1 MEYRFS
7 KDPLFGKYCYID
19 TPWIAGKNT
28 IYRIV
33 NSGVRSNAWV
43 EVPISGRG
51 EVVLHDHQE
60 DVIFVVLD
68 TLISEDSRIKKVALK
83 DVEIAD
89 TPQIDEFKNF
99 DREDLI
105 LLIECQ
111 KERIGELLA
120 DKDTPQ
126 TEKVDRIPFD
136 PLVEMDIKRAVEERL
151 RQTEAQIKTQ
161 NSNLT
166 FEKQTDCPWR

>member
-43 EVPISGRG
+43 EVPISGRE
-51 EVVLHDHQE
+51 EVVLHDYQE
-60 DVIFVVLD
+60 DVVFVVLD

-89 TPQIDEFKNF
+89 TPQTEVEDGEDYLRGYNDGYYARGVLDKAGVEIHIDKPRGFTLKS
-99 DREDLI
+99 I
-105 LLIECQ
+105 S
-111 KERIGELLA
+111 
-120 DKDTPQ
+120 DTP
-126 TEKVDRIPFD
+126 
-136 PLVEMDIKRAVEERL
+136 
-151 RQTEAQIKTQ
+151 
-161 NSNLT
+161 
-166 FEKQTDCPWR
+166 QTDCPWK

>member
-1 MEYRFS
+1 MDYRFS

-43 EVPISGRG
+43 EVPISGRE
-51 EVVLHDHQE
+51 EVVLHDYQE

-68 TLISEDSRIKKVALK
+68 TLISEDSRIKRVALK

-89 TPQIDEFKNF
+89 TLQIM
-99 DREDLI
+99 
-105 LLIECQ
+105 
-111 KERIGELLA
+111 ERQRLEGNRWTDSLTTEEKKFMLDVLDIA
-120 DKDTPQ
+120 DTPQ
-126 TEKVDRIPFD
+126 TERKD
-136 PLVEMDIKRAVEERL
+136 K
-151 RQTEAQIKTQ
+151 
-161 NSNLT
+161 
-166 FEKQTDCPWR
+166 

>member
-28 IYRIV
+28 IYRII

-43 EVPISGRG
+43 EVPISGRE

-60 DVIFVVLD
+60 DVVFVVLD

-83 DVEIAD
+83 DVKVADSLRECPWCKAICASTDKYCHECGWHIAD
-89 TPQIDEFKNF
+89 TPQ
-99 DREDLI
+99 
-105 LLIECQ
+105 
-111 KERIGELLA
+111 
-120 DKDTPQ
+120 
-126 TEKVDRIPFD
+126 
-136 PLVEMDIKRAVEERL
+136 
-151 RQTEAQIKTQ
+151 TEAVVKPYKPTNREILDAIE
-161 NSNLT
+161 NS
-166 FEKQTDCPWR
+166 DCPWK

>member
-43 EVPISGRG
+43 EVPISGR
-51 EVVLHDHQE
+51 EKVVLHDHQE
-60 DVIFVVLD
+60 DVVFVVLD

-83 DVEIAD
+83 DVKIAD
-89 TPQIDEFKNF
+89 TPQTESTGSP
-99 DREDLI
+99 
-105 LLIECQ
+105 
-111 KERIGELLA
+111 IGDYRDGVGA
-120 DKDTPQ
+120 W
-126 TEKVDRIPFD
+126 
-136 PLVEMDIKRAVEERL
+136 
-151 RQTEAQIKTQ
+151 
-161 NSNLT
+161 
-166 FEKQTDCPWR
+166 QTDCPWK